1 MDDKTIR
8 TIQISKEVSFWANI
22 ANDKLDKFKY
32 PTRVGAGVFI
42 VIFNG
47 YCNLS
52 VDLSNYSVNKSSV
65 VTLLANS
72 IIQITDYSNDFDA
85 YYIVFPSEFVRN
97 INLIQSALPFL
108 TEIKNNPILE
118 LEETS
123 KTLMLEFCVVFRK
136 IYEKQKEKPIPEIIE
151 SLLMSMLWGIATAY
165 KARSI
170 IKDKEV
176 YTSHKVELYR
186 KLLPLI
192 IENYKTDRAISFYA
206 DKLCVSPKYL
216 SANIKDVSGKKM
228 SELISEVVILDIKSQ
243 LKNTDE
249 TISQISD
256 SLNFPNPSFFCKYFK
271 KHTGMTPKDY
281 RYSD

>member
-151 SLLMSMLWGIATAY
+151 CLLMSMLWGIATAY

-216 SANIKDVSGKKM
+216 SAIIKDVSGKKM

>member
-216 SANIKDVSGKKM
+216 SAIIKDVSGKKM

>member
-123 KTLMLEFCVVFRK
+123 KTLMLVFCVVFRK

-216 SANIKDVSGKKM
+216 SAIIKDVSGKKM
-228 SELISEVVILDIKSQ
+228 SGLISEVVILDTKSQ